1 MADIDRIKIPN
12 DSTVYNIKD
21 VTARNGLNGKQD
33 VIDNNH
39 KLSADLVDDTNAT
52 HKFATATQLSQIQTN
67 ANDILTLQQQRGAV
81 NTALEEVL

>member
-21 VTARNGLNGKQD
+21 ATARSELSGKQNT
-33 VIDNNH
+33 IDSSH
-39 KLSADLVDDTNAT
+39 KLSADLVDDTSSTN
-52 HKFATATQLSQIQTN
+52 KFATVAQLSQIATN
-67 ANDILTLQQQRGAV
+67 TNDISTLQQQMGAV

>member
-21 VTARNGLNGKQD
+21 TTARSGLSGKQNI
-33 VIDNNH
+33 IDSSH
-39 KLSADLVDDTNAT
+39 KLSADLVDDTSSTN
-52 HKFATATQLSQIQTN
+52 KFATAAQLSQIATN
-67 ANDILTLQQQRGAV
+67 TNDILTLQQQMGAV

>member
-21 VTARNGLNGKQD
+21 TTARSELSGKQNT
-33 VIDNNH
+33 IDSSH
-39 KLSADLVDDTNAT
+39 KLSADLVDDTSSTN
-52 HKFATATQLSQIQTN
+52 KFATAAQLSQIAINT
-67 ANDILTLQQQRGAV
+67 NDISTLQQQMGAV